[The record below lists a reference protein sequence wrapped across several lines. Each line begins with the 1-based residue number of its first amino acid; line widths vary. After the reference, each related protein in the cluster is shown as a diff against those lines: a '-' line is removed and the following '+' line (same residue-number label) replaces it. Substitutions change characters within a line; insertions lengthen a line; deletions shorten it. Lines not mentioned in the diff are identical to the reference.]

1 MSNQALDLLI
11 ECELLKSN
19 GNVIDISK
27 VSSEELSRR
36 FSHYV
41 NARQHALNSEIDKY
55 SPGSKL
61 SAQFSTWSS
70 KFSKGNTLSSLL
82 VYDKVV
88 LNDPLVSSAD
98 HISIE
103 KLSQGLEFFS
113 WLHPLIR
120 NDLVSVYPIDFYDK
134 PSNSVPLWSSE
145 DAFRSSISPEIHD
158 FAHSHAI
165 LKSVIP
171 DDRGGML
178 ILKENAHVK
187 RRTALHVGFKDDVLY
202 SGVGLFL
209 HQTMENVRKG
219 EGNTLLYDQ
228 TWDQNAVLAEEKFQR
243 WAYQATNQA
252 IIARLK
258 AIYNQTTLAHS
269 LGHTY
274 ITESSFES
282 TLLSLSNS
290 KSAEV
295 ISPCVRFFNVNEQFV
310 SIESPNTIIELRD
323 KYSHAFDRFNGSL
336 ISVSQELNGV
346 SPEQFDRKCKALF
359 HSEVMPQ
366 VDQVRSAIG
375 QISSGLAKGT
385 LASFCGIGLA
395 ISTGS
400 VAPLMTSLLLSAA
413 AGAVEAIPAVRE
425 YQLMRT
431 RPAYVW
437 HRLIR

>member
-1 MSNQALDLLI
+1 MSNHALDLLI

-19 GNVIDISK
+19 GEVVDISK
-27 VSSEELSRR
+27 IDSKELSKR

-41 NARQHALNSEIDKY
+41 NARSNVFNSEIDRH
-55 SPGSKL
+55 SSNSKL

-70 KFSKGNTLSSLL
+70 KFSKEHTLSSLL

-88 LNDPLVSSAD
+88 LNDPLVSSKD
-98 HISIE
+98 RISI
-103 KLSQGLEFFS
+103 KDLTQGLEFFS

-120 NDLVSVYPIDFYDK
+120 NDLVSIYPIDFYDR
-134 PSNSVPLWSSE
+134 PSNSVPLWRSE

-171 DDRGGML
+171 DDRGSML
-178 ILKENAHVK
+178 ILRERASVK

-209 HQTMENVRKG
+209 HQTMENIKKG
-219 EGNTLLYDQ
+219 EDNSLSCEQ
-228 TWDQNAVLAEEKFQR
+228 TWDPKGVLSKEKFKA

-290 KSAEV
+290 KSAKIV
-295 ISPCVRFFNVNEQFV
+295 SPCVKFFNINEQFV

-323 KYSHAFDRFNGSL
+323 KYALAFDRFNGSL
-336 ISVSQELNGV
+336 ISVSEELNGV
-346 SPEQFDRKCKALF
+346 SAEQFDSKCKALF
-359 HSEVMPQ
+359 HKEVMPQ
-366 VDQVRSAIG
+366 VDGVRSAIG
-375 QISSGLAKGT
+375 QISSGFVKGT
-385 LASFCGIGLA
+385 LASFCGVGLA

-413 AGAVEAIPAVRE
+413 AGAAETIPAVRE
-425 YQLMRT
+425 YQLMKT
-431 RPAYVW
+431 RPAYIW
-437 HRLIR
+437 HRLVK